1 MEITDYILKDIDPL
15 EESRLV
21 GDVQE
26 LFSQTTYSH
35 VPVTRE
41 GVYVGCLNENDVH
54 CLEAEA
60 EIADQ
65 AHMLEVFFVTTET
78 NWLNVVEVFAQNS
91 TNLMPVLDAET
102 ATYLGYY
109 ELADVMTYFNN
120 TPFLNET
127 GNIIVIE
134 HGIHDYSFSE
144 ISQIVES
151 NDGKV
156 LGAFISRITNDVAQ
170 ISIKIGTN
178 TSFNNI
184 LQAFR
189 RYGYAIVSQHQED
202 AFIKDLRE
210 RSQYLEKYL
219 NI

>member
-41 GVYVGCLNENDVH
+41 GVYIGCLNENDVH

>member
-1 MEITDYILKDIDPL
+1 MKITDYIIKDIDPL
-15 EESRLV
+15 DEEQPM
-21 GDVQE
+21 GDAQD
-26 LFSQTTYSH
+26 LFTQTTYSH
-35 VPVTRE
+35 IPVVRDN
-41 GVYVGCLNENDVH
+41 VYVGCLNENDVH
-54 CLEAEA
+54 CHEANVK
-60 EIADQ
+60 IADNT
-65 AHMLEVFFVTTET
+65 HMYEPFFVNTET
-78 NWLNVVEVFAQNS
+78 NWLNVLEVFAQNS

-102 ATYLGYY
+102 ANYLGYY

-120 TPFLNET
+120 TPFLNEN
-127 GNIIVIE
+127 GSIIVIE

-156 LGAFISRITNDVAQ
+156 LGAFISRIENDVAQ
-170 ISIKIGTN
+170 ISIKIGTD

-189 RYGYAIVSQHQED
+189 RYGYIVVSQHQED

>member
-15 EESRLV
+15 EEKRQV
-21 GDVQE
+21 GDAQE

-35 VPVTRE
+35 IPITRE

-54 CLEAEA
+54 CLEASEQ
-60 EIADQ
+60 IADH
-65 AHMLEVFFVTTET
+65 AHMYEVFFVTTET
-78 NWLNVVEVFAQNS
+78 NWLNVVEIFAQNS
-91 TNLMPVLDAET
+91 TNLMPVLDAES

-127 GNIIVIE
+127 GSIIVIE
-134 HGIHDYSFSE
+134 HGLHDYSFSE
-144 ISQIVES
+144 VSQIVES
-151 NDGKV
+151 NDGKI
-156 LGAFISRITNDVAQ
+156 LGAFISRIANDVAQ
-170 ISIKIGTN
+170 ISIKIGAD
-178 TSFNNI
+178 TSFNTI

-189 RYGYAIVSQHQED
+189 RYGYTIVSQHQED
-202 AFIKDLRE
+202 AFVKELRE

>member
-1 MEITDYILKDIDPL
+1 MKITDFIIKDIDPL
-15 EESRLV
+15 DERLLM
-21 GDVQE
+21 GDAQD
-26 LFSQTTYSH
+26 LFTQTTYSH
-35 VPVTRE
+35 VPIIRNS
-41 GVYVGCLNENDVH
+41 VYVGCLNENDVH
-54 CLEAEA
+54 CHEAE
-60 EIADQ
+60 EIIADN
-65 AHMLEVFFVTTET
+65 AHMYEIFFVRTDT
-78 NWLNVVEVFAQNS
+78 NWLNVLEAFAQNN
-91 TNLMPVLDAET
+91 TNLMPVLDEST
-102 ATYLGYY
+102 RGYLGYY

-120 TPFLNET
+120 TPFLNEH
-127 GNIIVIE
+127 GSILVIE

-156 LGAFISRITNDVAQ
+156 LGAFISKIKNDVAQ
-170 ISIKIGTN
+170 ISIKIGGN
-178 TSFNNI
+178 TSFNTI

-189 RYGYAIVSQHQED
+189 RYGYIVISEHQED

>member
-15 EESRLV
+15 EEKRQV
-21 GDVQE
+21 GDAQE

-35 VPVTRE
+35 IPITRE
-41 GVYVGCLNENDVH
+41 GVYVGCLNGNDVH
-54 CLEAEA
+54 CLEASEQ
-60 EIADQ
+60 IADH
-65 AHMLEVFFVTTET
+65 AHMYEVFFVTTET
-78 NWLNVVEVFAQNS
+78 NWLNVVEIFAQNS
-91 TNLMPVLDAET
+91 TNLMPVLDAES

-127 GNIIVIE
+127 GSIIVIE
-134 HGIHDYSFSE
+134 HGLHDYSFSE
-144 ISQIVES
+144 VSQIVES
-151 NDGKV
+151 NDGKI
-156 LGAFISRITNDVAQ
+156 LGAFISRIANDVAQ
-170 ISIKIGTN
+170 ISIKIGAD
-178 TSFNNI
+178 TSFNTI

-189 RYGYAIVSQHQED
+189 RYGYTIVSQHQED
-202 AFIKDLRE
+202 AFVKELRE

>member
-1 MEITDYILKDIDPL
+1 MKITDFIIKDIDPL
-15 EESRLV
+15 DERLLM
-21 GDVQE
+21 GDAQD

-35 VPVTRE
+35 VPITRNS
-41 GVYVGCLNENDVH
+41 VYVGCLNENDVH
-54 CLEAEA
+54 CHEAE
-60 EIADQ
+60 ELIADN
-65 AHMLEVFFVTTET
+65 AHMYEIFFVRTDT
-78 NWLNVVEVFAQNS
+78 NWLNVLEAFAQNN
-91 TNLMPVLDAET
+91 TNLMPVLDESSRG
-102 ATYLGYY
+102 YLGYY

-120 TPFLNET
+120 TPFLNEH
-127 GNIIVIE
+127 GSILVIE

-156 LGAFISRITNDVAQ
+156 LGAFISKIKNEVAQ
-170 ISIKIGTN
+170 ISIKIGGN
-178 TSFNNI
+178 TSFNTI

-189 RYGYAIVSQHQED
+189 RYGYVVISEHQED

>member
-15 EESRLV
+15 EESRPV

-35 VPVTRE
+35 IPVTRD

-54 CLEAEA
+54 CLEAESKIA
-60 EIADQ
+60 EQ

-144 ISQIVES
+144 ISKIVES
-151 NDGKV
+151 NDGKI
-156 LGAFISRITNDVAQ
+156 LGAFISRIANDVAQ
-170 ISIKIGTN
+170 ISIKIGAN
-178 TSFNNI
+178 ISFNNI

>member
-1 MEITDYILKDIDPL
+1 MEITDYILRDIDPL
-15 EESRLV
+15 EEKRQI
-21 GDVQE
+21 GDAQE

-35 VPVTRE
+35 IPITRD

-54 CLEAEA
+54 CLEASEL
-60 EIADQ
+60 IADH
-65 AHMLEVFFVTTET
+65 AHMYEVFFVTTET
-78 NWLNVVEVFAQNS
+78 NWLNVVEIFAQNS
-91 TNLMPVLDAET
+91 TNLMPVLDAES

-127 GNIIVIE
+127 GSIIVIE
-134 HGIHDYSFSE
+134 HGIHDFSFSE
-144 ISQIVES
+144 VSQIVES
-151 NDGKV
+151 NDGKI
-156 LGAFISRITNDVAQ
+156 LGAFISRIANDVAQ
-170 ISIKIGTN
+170 ISIKIGAD
-178 TSFNNI
+178 TSFNTI

-189 RYGYAIVSQHQED
+189 RYGYTIVSQHQED
-202 AFIKDLRE
+202 AFIKELRE

>member
-15 EESRLV
+15 EEKRQI
-21 GDVQE
+21 GDAQE

-35 VPVTRE
+35 IPITRE

-54 CLEAEA
+54 CLEASEL
-60 EIADQ
+60 IADY
-65 AHMLEVFFVTTET
+65 AHMYEVFFVTTET
-78 NWLNVVEVFAQNS
+78 NWLNVVEIFAQNS
-91 TNLMPVLDAET
+91 TNLMPVLDAES

-127 GNIIVIE
+127 GSIIVIE
-134 HGIHDYSFSE
+134 HGIHDFSFSE
-144 ISQIVES
+144 VSQIVES
-151 NDGKV
+151 NDGKI
-156 LGAFISRITNDVAQ
+156 LGAFISRIANDVAQ
-170 ISIKIGTN
+170 ISIKIGAD
-178 TSFNNI
+178 TSFNTI

-189 RYGYAIVSQHQED
+189 RYGYTIVSQHQED
-202 AFIKDLRE
+202 AFVKELRE

>member
-15 EESRLV
+15 EEQRLI
-21 GDVQE
+21 GDAQE

-35 VPVTRE
+35 IPIIRE

-54 CLEAEA
+54 CLEASTR
-60 EIADQ
+60 IADH
-65 AHMLEVFFVTTET
+65 AHMYEVFFVTTET

-91 TNLMPVLDAET
+91 TNLMPVLDAES

-120 TPFLNET
+120 TPFLNEA
-127 GNIIVIE
+127 GSIILIE

-144 ISQIVES
+144 VSQIVES
-151 NDGKV
+151 NDGKI
-156 LGAFISRITNDVAQ
+156 LGAFISRIANDVAQ
-170 ISIKIGTN
+170 ISIKIGSN

-189 RYGYAIVSQHQED
+189 RYGYTIVSQHQED
-202 AFIKDLRE
+202 AFVKELRD